1 MDHKQRREDEVGILD
16 HFRQSQ
22 GFGMFKFLF
31 RKEQQVQELIS
42 KYLDNV
48 RAAQEHFE
56 KAMDCFFDFGLGE
69 NCDFLI
75 EQTHKFESRA
85 DDFRYEII
93 EMMYSK
99 VLIPESRGDILR
111 LLESLD
117 LIPTHFETVLFM
129 IQGQRLKIPN
139 FITPD
144 LRELVRL
151 SLECGDLVTR
161 QVEAYF
167 KKTENIKPLVSTID
181 SLESRCDHIERETVR
196 KIFASDLEP
205 FEKIQLK
212 ELVVQMGEISDQADR
227 VSRSVYIINIK
238 RRV

>member
-1 MDHKQRREDEVGILD
+1 
-16 HFRQSQ
+16 
-22 GFGMFKFLF
+22 MFKFLF
-31 RKEQQVQELIS
+31 KKEQQVQELIS
-42 KYLDNV
+42 RYLDNL
-48 RAAQEHFE
+48 RATQEHFE
-56 KAMDCFFDFGLGE
+56 KAMDCYFDFGLGE

-85 DDFRYEII
+85 DDFRNEII

-111 LLESLD
+111 LLESID

-129 IQGQRLKIPN
+129 IQGQKLKVAD
-139 FITPD
+139 FITPE
-144 LRELVRL
+144 LRELMRL
-151 SLECGDLVTR
+151 SLECCDLVTR

-167 KKTENIKPLVSTID
+167 KKTEDIKPLVSIID
-181 SLESRCDHIERETVR
+181 TLESRCDHIERGIVR
-196 KIFASDLEP
+196 KIFASDLDP

-212 ELVVQMGEISDQADR
+212 ELVVHMGEISDQADR

>member
-1 MDHKQRREDEVGILD
+1 
-16 HFRQSQ
+16 
-22 GFGMFKFLF
+22 
-31 RKEQQVQELIS
+31 
-42 KYLDNV
+42 
-48 RAAQEHFE
+48 
-56 KAMDCFFDFGLGE
+56 
-69 NCDFLI
+69 
-75 EQTHKFESRA
+75 
-85 DDFRYEII
+85 
-93 EMMYSK
+93 MYSK

-111 LLESLD
+111 LLESID

-129 IQGQRLKIPN
+129 IQGQKLKVPN

-144 LRELVRL
+144 LRELMRS
-151 SLECGDLVTR
+151 SLECCDLVTR

-181 SLESRCDHIERETVR
+181 SLESRCDHIEREIVR
-196 KIFASDLEP
+196 KIFASDLDP
-205 FEKIQLK
+205 FEKLQLK

>member
-1 MDHKQRREDEVGILD
+1 
-16 HFRQSQ
+16 
-22 GFGMFKFLF
+22 MFNFLF
-31 RKEQQVQELIS
+31 KKEQQVQELIS
-42 KYLDNV
+42 RYLDNL

-56 KAMDCFFDFGLGE
+56 KAMDCYFDFGLGE

-85 DDFRYEII
+85 DDFRNEII

-111 LLESLD
+111 LLEAID

-129 IQGQRLKIPN
+129 IQGQRLKVPD

-144 LRELVRL
+144 LRELMRV
-151 SLECGDLVTR
+151 SLECCDLVTR

-167 KKTENIKPLVSTID
+167 KKTEDIKPLVSTID
-181 SLESRCDHIERETVR
+181 NLESRCDHIEREIVR
-196 KIFASDLEP
+196 KIFASDLDP

-212 ELVVQMGEISDQADR
+212 EMVIHMGEISDQADR
-227 VSRSVYIINIK
+227 VSRSVYIMNIK

>member
-1 MDHKQRREDEVGILD
+1 MW
-16 HFRQSQ
+16 
-22 GFGMFKFLF
+22 KFLF
-31 RKEQQVQELIS
+31 KKEQQVQELIS
-42 KYLDNV
+42 RYLDNL
-48 RAAQEHFE
+48 RSTQEHFE
-56 KAMDCFFDFGLGE
+56 KAMDCYFDFGLGE

-85 DDFRYEII
+85 DDFRNEII
-93 EMMYSK
+93 EIMYSK

-111 LLESLD
+111 LLESID

-129 IQGQRLKIPN
+129 IQGQKLKVPD
-139 FITPD
+139 FIIPD
-144 LRELVRL
+144 LRELMRL
-151 SLECGDLVTR
+151 SLKCCDLVTR

-181 SLESRCDHIERETVR
+181 SLESRCDHIEREIVR
-196 KIFASDLEP
+196 KIFASDLDP
-205 FEKIQLK
+205 FEKLQLK

>member
-1 MDHKQRREDEVGILD
+1 
-16 HFRQSQ
+16 
-22 GFGMFKFLF
+22 MFKFLF
-31 RKEQQVQELIS
+31 KKEQQVQELIS
-42 KYLDNV
+42 KYLDNL

-56 KAMDCFFDFGLGE
+56 KAMDCYFDFGLGE
-69 NCDFLI
+69 NCNFLI

-85 DDFRYEII
+85 DDFRNEII
-93 EMMYSK
+93 EIMYSK

-111 LLESLD
+111 LLEAID
-117 LIPTHFETVLFM
+117 IIPTLFETVLFM
-129 IQGQRLKIPN
+129 IQGQRLKIPD

-144 LRELVRL
+144 LRELMRL

-181 SLESRCDHIERETVR
+181 ILESRCDHIEREIIR
-196 KIFASDLEP
+196 KIFASELEP
-205 FEKIQLK
+205 FEKLQLK

>member
-1 MDHKQRREDEVGILD
+1 
-16 HFRQSQ
+16 
-22 GFGMFKFLF
+22 MFKFLF

-42 KYLDNV
+42 RYLDNL
-48 RAAQEHFE
+48 RATQEHFE
-56 KAMDCFFDFGLGE
+56 KAMDCYFDFGPGE
-69 NCDFLI
+69 NYDFLI

>member
-1 MDHKQRREDEVGILD
+1 
-16 HFRQSQ
+16 
-22 GFGMFKFLF
+22 MFKFLF

-42 KYLDNV
+42 KYLDNL
-48 RAAQEHFE
+48 RATQEHFE
-56 KAMDCFFDFGLGE
+56 KAMDCYFDFGLGE

-85 DDFRYEII
+85 DDCRNEII

-111 LLESLD
+111 LLESID

-129 IQGQRLKIPN
+129 IQGQKLKVPH
-139 FITPD
+139 FIT
-144 LRELVRL
+144 LNFRELMRV
-151 SLECGDLVTR
+151 SLECCDLVIR

-167 KKTENIKPLVSTID
+167 KKTEDIKPLVATID
-181 SLESRCDHIERETVR
+181 NHESRCDHIEREIVR
-196 KIFASDLEP
+196 KIFASHLDP
-205 FEKIQLK
+205 FEKIQLN

>member
-1 MDHKQRREDEVGILD
+1 ML
-16 HFRQSQ
+16 
-22 GFGMFKFLF
+22 KFLF
-31 RKEQQVQELIS
+31 RKEQQFQELIT
-42 KYLDNV
+42 KYLDNL
-48 RAAQEHFE
+48 RRTQEHFE
-56 KAMDCFFDFGLGE
+56 KAMDCYFDFGLGE

-85 DDFRYEII
+85 DDLRNEIE

-111 LLESLD
+111 LLESID

-129 IQGQRLKIPN
+129 IQGQKLKVPD
-139 FITPD
+139 FITLD
-144 LRELVRL
+144 FRELMRL
-151 SLECGDLVTR
+151 SLECCDLVIR

-167 KKTENIKPLVSTID
+167 KKSENIKPLVSTID
-181 SLESRCDHIERETVR
+181 SLESRCDHIEREIVR
-196 KIFASDLEP
+196 KIFASDLNP
-205 FEKIQLK
+205 FEKLQLK

-227 VSRSVYIINIK
+227 VSRSVHIINIK

>member
-1 MDHKQRREDEVGILD
+1 V
-16 HFRQSQ
+16 
-22 GFGMFKFLF
+22 
-31 RKEQQVQELIS
+31 
-42 KYLDNV
+42 
-48 RAAQEHFE
+48 HFE
-56 KAMDCFFDFGLGE
+56 KAMDCYFDFGLGE

-85 DDFRYEII
+85 DDLRNEII

-111 LLESLD
+111 LLESID

-129 IQGQRLKIPN
+129 IQGQKLKVPD

-144 LRELVRL
+144 LRELMRL
-151 SLECGDLVTR
+151 SLECCDLVIR

-167 KKTENIKPLVSTID
+167 KKTEDIKPLVSTID
-181 SLESRCDHIERETVR
+181 NHESRCDHIEREIVR
-196 KIFASDLEP
+196 KIFASGLDP
-205 FEKIQLK
+205 FEKMQLK